1 MILKKINFYQNKGK
15 PNYWKIKGVNLE
27 QVNLVVGLNATGK
40 TRLMNVIIN
49 LAKIISRKV
58 RILNGHWELEF
69 FNTQKNDVYN
79 YKLDISNKIV
89 KEEKFIKNGKTLLQR
104 TGEEGK
110 IFYNTKNKSL
120 PFAPPKKELTLHVR
134 RDKKEH
140 PFLEELYN
148 WGNKF
153 YGYTFTNAIPNQV
166 ALPGSETSEIML
178 ENLGTVPYLLIK
190 ALRNPKIKK
199 KINDDLSYIGYP
211 INSISSFRKDVA
223 GVSLGVPVVVVQE
236 EGLKCPTSQIEMSQG
251 MYRALSLIIIIEH
264 ILSKNEYCSVGI
276 DDLGEGLDFDR
287 STKLTKLLFN
297 KVRSGKIQLIVTSND
312 RFLINATEMKYLNI
326 LQRRGHVVTS
336 YNYSNSKE
344 RFDEFELSGL
354 NTFDL
359 FSRKMFKDIKK

>member
-40 TRLMNVIIN
+40 TRLIRVILN
-49 LAKIISRKV
+49 LAKIISR
-58 RILNGHWELEF
+58 RTGYLNGNWKLEF
-69 FNTQKNDVYN
+69 LNTQKNEVYS
-79 YKLDISNKIV
+79 YKLDISKKIV
-89 KEEKFIKNGKTLLQR
+89 KKEEISINGKPLLQR
-104 TGEEGK
+104 TGEDGE
-110 IFYNTKNKSL
+110 IFFSTKNELL
-120 PFAPPKKELTLHVR
+120 PFAPPKEELTLHVR

-148 WGNKF
+148 WGKNF
-153 YGYTFTNAIPNQV
+153 YGYRFSNIDPMHVSIPKADTPEV
-166 ALPGSETSEIML
+166 ML
-178 ENLGTVPYLLIK
+178 ESLGTVPYLLIK
-190 ALRNPKIKK
+190 ALRNPKIEKS
-199 KINDDLSYIGYP
+199 IIDDFSNIGYP
-211 INSISSFRKDVA
+211 IETISVLKKGVA
-223 GVSLGVPVVVVQE
+223 GVSLGLPLVEVQE
-236 EGLKCPTSQIEMSQG
+236 EDLKCSTEQSVMSQG

-264 ILSKNEYCSVGI
+264 ILNEKKYCTIAI
-276 DDLGEGLDFDR
+276 DDLGEGLDYER

-326 LQRRGHVVTS
+326 LQRSGHVVTS

-359 FSRKMFKDIKK
+359 FSRKMFKDIKR